1 MMSSWQ
7 QPVVWTAV
15 CCILVI
21 VGWNTNINTNNNN
34 NSIGNR
40 FVSAVRT
47 ESSGSKKGCSIPSQI
62 LGAKIPEQQQ
72 QQLWLYEGA
81 LYDPLDG
88 RRVAK
93 VRGLELI
100 RPLEDTSHLAIDSLL
115 KHPNATYED
124 SRTVWSQK
132 IFCYTTTRDVVA
144 STATATATD
153 AVAENTNVEY
163 KKQQQ
168 QESILNSVRV
178 RPRSP
183 RKEVPLDQAVAVY
196 ETATTFVSR
205 KKKKGGTRQRQ
216 TNRNG
221 DDENQNEDDE
231 VLVHSEWPN
240 GQTMWGQTRDCSH
253 QREASSSS
261 SSTSSSSTSS
271 IDFTIFAKLRNK
283 NSPLYTPDLLKDD
296 ENKDDE
302 KKGRGSGEIIVSPK
316 RAALVQ
322 FGSSDGTM
330 ETKHKFGARE
340 TYSYRNVP
348 SIATTTSTK
357 TNNKNLRQGW
367 FSLFRNKKREA
378 SSSGSPTLYYTRY
391 GEGPPFYAPGRM
403 CMLELKG
410 RPVNDLSEVGPLL
423 RGLVLGTT
431 GDSNS
436 NVDSE
441 GKRSNISS
449 PPPVANFHWR
459 EIAGKIKGVENKNN
473 DKKRKSRS
481 SGGTRNTSDDSPIS
495 IQTAWNLRENRQ
507 GKQSFSVGVK
517 SRETPMRSRRR
528 QQQPLA
534 LKLLEDTTSW
544 DQQQHE
550 NGVVKWKYLTRKG
563 KKRAVAVWDRIKAS
577 TSMEARS

>member
-1 MMSSWQ
+1 MSSSW

-21 VGWNTNINTNNNN
+21 VDGTSIINNNSNNNN
-34 NSIGNR
+34 NGKSNGNR
-40 FVSAVRT
+40 FVSAVRAD
-47 ESSGSKKGCSIPSQI
+47 SSGSKKGCSIPSQI

-72 QQLWLYEGA
+72 QQLWLYEGS

-100 RPLEDTSHLAIDSLL
+100 RLLEDTAHLAIDSLL

-132 IFCYTTTRDVVA
+132 IFCYITTTDDDVA
-144 STATATATD
+144 Q
-153 AVAENTNVEY
+153 NKKVEDP
-163 KKQQQ
+163 QQPQ
-168 QESILNSVRV
+168 HHESILNSVRV

-183 RKEVPLDQAVAVY
+183 KKKIPLDQAVAVY

-205 KKKKGGTRQRQ
+205 KKQKGGTRPR
-216 TNRNG
+216 
-221 DDENQNEDDE
+221 QNENDDDL
-231 VLVHSEWPN
+231 LVHSEWPN

-261 SSTSSSSTSS
+261 SSS

-283 NSPLYTPDLLKDD
+283 NSPLYAPDLLKDD
-296 ENKDDE
+296 VSEDDE
-302 KKGRGSGEIIVSPK
+302 KKERGSGDIIVSPK
-316 RAALVQ
+316 RTALVQ

-348 SIATTTSTK
+348 NIATTTSTK
-357 TNNKNLRQGW
+357 TNNSNHRQGW
-367 FSLFRNKKREA
+367 FSLFRNKKQREA
-378 SSSGSPTLYYTRY
+378 SPTLYYTRY

-410 RPVNDLSEVGPLL
+410 RPVNNLSEVGPLL
-423 RGLVLGTT
+423 RGLVLGNT
-431 GDSNS
+431 GDIDSNI
-436 NVDSE
+436 DSE
-441 GKRSNISS
+441 GKRSNRSS
-449 PPPVANFHWR
+449 SPPVANFHWR
-459 EIAGKIKGVENKNN
+459 EIAEKIKGAENKND
-473 DKKRKSRS
+473 DKNSI
-481 SGGTRNTSDDSPIS
+481 GGTRNTTDDSPIS
-495 IQTAWNLRENRQ
+495 IQTAWNLGDNRQ
-507 GKQSFSVGVK
+507 AKQSFSVGVK
-517 SRETPMRSRRR
+517 NRQIPMHSQRR
-528 QQQPLA
+528 QQPLA
-534 LKLLEDTTSW
+534 LKLLEDRTSW
-544 DQQQHE
+544 DEQQNE
-550 NGVVKWKYLTRKG
+550 NGVFKWKDLTRKG
-563 KKRAVAVWDRIKAS
+563 KKRAMAVWDRIKAS